1 MVSFRLFHLL
11 LVDFG
16 HVELIFAIRNTMLRT
31 NDLVNPNPGG
41 PKGFDPRH
49 MYGVTNQDVFRWP
62 AISHG
67 TEKMLLGLFITT
79 LHMPGIP
86 LLLWGE
92 EQAFYVLDNTA
103 GNYIFGRQPM
113 SSATAWQTHGC
124 YNLTSA
130 QFYNFP
136 VESALHACH
145 DDWVSQDHRDPANP
159 VRNIIKSMYHMREV
173 FPVLN
178 DGWFLQQLSNQ
189 THNVYMPGSQ
199 GVPTETGMWSTL
211 RSRWDLQD
219 LSGQGQGNQS
229 VWLVYTNE
237 NQTIDYQF
245 DCSNNDTKNTTALIA
260 PFDAGTTV
268 KNLFYPYDEIT
279 LRASAQKL
287 GLEGSTQ
294 FSGCLDNL
302 TLNPWEFR
310 AYVPK
315 NKFVLPRPT
324 ITKFLPGHDARVASQ
339 VAPGKQETIPIELHF
354 SQEMD
359 CKTITDTL
367 TINSTTEDLITAAV
381 DKASVKCQ
389 NSTVGVT
396 PPLRAAI
403 ATSWTWS
410 ANLVNVSNGVHRV
423 TVNNA
428 TSSDMKSSTGVRS
441 LFVPR

>member
-1 MVSFRLFHLL
+1 
-11 LVDFG
+11 
-16 HVELIFAIRNTMLRT
+16 MLRS
-31 NDLVNPNPGG
+31 NDLINPNPGG

-136 VESALHACH
+136 VESALTACH

-159 VRNIIKSMYHMREV
+159 VRNIIKSMYQMREV

-219 LSGQGQGNQS
+219 LSGHGQGNQS

-237 NQTIDYQF
+237 NQTTDFQF
-245 DCSNNDTKNTTALIA
+245 DCSNNDTKDTTALLA

-268 KNLFYPYDEIT
+268 KNLFYPYDEIS
-279 LRASAQKL
+279 LKASVQKL
-287 GLEGSTQ
+287 GLEGSKS

-315 NKFVLPRPT
+315 NKFVIPRPT
-324 ITKFLPGHDARVASQ
+324 ITKFIPGHDARVVSQ
-339 VAPGKQETIPIELHF
+339 VAPGKQETVPIELHF

-359 CKTITDTL
+359 CTTITDTL
-367 TINSTTEDLITAAV
+367 TINSTTEDLIMPMV

-389 NSTVGVT
+389 NSTVDVT
-396 PPLRAAI
+396 PPLVGAI
-403 ATSWTWS
+403 ATSWTWT
-410 ANLVNVSNGVHRV
+410 ANLINVSNGVHRV
-423 TVNNA
+423 TVKNA
-428 TSSDMKSSTGVRS
+428 TTSNKKGFTGVS
-441 LFVPR
+441 SHFILNTTCTA